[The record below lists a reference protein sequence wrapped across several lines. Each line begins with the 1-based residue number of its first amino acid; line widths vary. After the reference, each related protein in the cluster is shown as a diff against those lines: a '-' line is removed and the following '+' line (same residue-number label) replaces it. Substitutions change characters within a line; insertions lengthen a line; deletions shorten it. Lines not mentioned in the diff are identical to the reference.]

1 MSDSFVT
8 PWTAARQASLS
19 LTISRSLLKFIS
31 VGLVMSSN
39 HLILCHL
46 LLLPSVFPSIRVFSD
61 ESSLL
66 IRWLKDWSSSNIHD
80 LIPQLSSHILS
91 ARQSQAAGGYCSV
104 RPRIQ
109 TPSVRHFWPL
119 ATRLP
124 SLIFLVFPLPLCRFG
139 ALLIG
144 LPRRLSW

>member
-46 LLLPSVFPSIRVFSD
+46 LLLPSVFPSIKVFSD
-61 ESSLL
+61 ESALL

-80 LIPQLSSHILS
+80 LIPQLSSHMGVLGS
-91 ARQSQAAGGYCSV
+91 
-104 RPRIQ
+104 
-109 TPSVRHFWPL
+109 
-119 ATRLP
+119 
-124 SLIFLVFPLPLCRFG
+124 
-139 ALLIG
+139 
-144 LPRRLSW
+144 PRRPAVTAVSALGSKPRL